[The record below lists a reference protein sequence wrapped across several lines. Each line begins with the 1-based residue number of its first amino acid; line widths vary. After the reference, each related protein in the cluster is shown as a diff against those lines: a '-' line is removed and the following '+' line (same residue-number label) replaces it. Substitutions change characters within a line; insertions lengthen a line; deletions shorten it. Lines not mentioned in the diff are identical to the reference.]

1 MARKIFVLR
10 KYDIWVIYKVPL
22 DRACR
27 RCLELHGE
35 VFTFDKLPRCSCTED
50 NDYIGYSPFSA
61 PLIPEMKKEAAEAIA
76 ARTRIC
82 SRCGVEFFETEYSN
96 DSLCARCSIEAV
108 REITRKNLS
117 DTLQDQQRIWSFL
130 EEHPGATEDEIWDG
144 IGGARKTILKRMVEG
159 GLIIEYRADESSPWK
174 YRCEPAFFDYLAC
187 SSCGASLSGSGPG
200 DFLVS
205 RDGAPVCK
213 NCVLDKGWV
222 FC

>member
-76 ARTRIC
+76 ARTRTC

-96 DSLCARCSIEAV
+96 ESLCARCSIEAV

-117 DTLQDQQRIWSFL
+117 EYSPSMLRDFQAMTTSGTVICYALYTVSDHSPTPWLLITLPYVIYVILRYIYLVDQRG
-130 EEHPGATEDEIWDG
+130 E
-144 IGGARKTILKRMVEG
+144 GGAPDETLVRDKPIL
-159 GLIIEYRADESSPWK
+159 LTA
-174 YRCEPAFFDYLAC
+174 
-187 SSCGASLSGSGPG
+187 
-200 DFLVS
+200 
-205 RDGAPVCK
+205 
-213 NCVLDKGWV
+213 VLYGFTVMAILLMNLTGWV
-222 FC
+222 